1 MFFIV
6 KINHAN
12 HHRHTTFHHAIHHNL
27 HHKIG
32 IKCAYPTSISTFPK
46 S

>member
-12 HHRHTTFHHAIHHNL
+12 HHRRTTFHHAIHHNL
-27 HHKIG
+27 HHKID
-32 IKCAYPTSISTFPK
+32 IKCA
-46 S
+46 